1 MRSVLLRRFLI
12 VLVAFMLLAAI
23 FIMTSYLLVGRDVY
37 IEMELR
43 DLLPQVEAVRQMLYE
58 YESGNITRDAFIRM
72 SKSLMKAT
80 NGMTFVVNWRGEIEF
95 MYDVG
100 LGLTSDEIRE
110 CFAGEIGV
118 VLRGKRAQSDSAKIP
133 NHGHV
138 LFLGLPIG
146 SPQEQSAGGVFI
158 IKSIDDVGGMIE
170 RLNASLVWLA
180 AAGITVLLL
189 IGSWRASRIAGPL
202 RSMAET
208 ALDMANGDFD
218 VRVPN
223 EEAPG
228 EVGLLARSLNELC
241 ERLSKTIYQLRSE
254 KSQLNHILHSLSDG
268 VVAMDG
274 LGALTQYNP
283 AVMRMFGSVE
293 VNTRE
298 DLVADASLWKVFDQV
313 YATGKNQMITYDMPG
328 DRTIW
333 ITISAVLTEDS
344 ECTGVVGLFKD
355 MTEMERLEK
364 MRREYVANVSHELRT
379 PLTAVRGL
387 LEPLA
392 DGMVKDEEV
401 RQRYYKTM
409 LHEVLR
415 LSRLIS
421 DMMTLS
427 RLQSGTEY
435 MEVSKVDVAELLHD
449 VAQSYVQTAKSKGIE
464 LRVDTQETVEALTDS
479 DRVEQILIIL
489 IDNAMRYTPN
499 GGDITLKLRNGNRLT
514 VSVEDTGCGI
524 PQEDVPHLF
533 ERFYKVDKSRK
544 EGGTGLGL
552 SIAYQIIEKL
562 GEKITVTSELDKGT
576 CFAFTLKKYVSN
588 AIALG
593 PAHETSPININIEG
607 YEPQQKAAANQKD
620 KRKPRDAEYE
630 VLYDENISKKS
641 GRPKN
646 GGAV

>member
-1 MRSVLLRRFLI
+1 MPDPC
-12 VLVAFMLLAAI
+12 A
-23 FIMTSYLLVGRDVY
+23 
-37 IEMELR
+37 
-43 DLLPQVEAVRQMLYE
+43 
-58 YESGNITRDAFIRM
+58 
-72 SKSLMKAT
+72 
-80 NGMTFVVNWRGEIEF
+80 
-95 MYDVG
+95 
-100 LGLTSDEIRE
+100 
-110 CFAGEIGV
+110 
-118 VLRGKRAQSDSAKIP
+118 
-133 NHGHV
+133 
-138 LFLGLPIG
+138 
-146 SPQEQSAGGVFI
+146 
-158 IKSIDDVGGMIE
+158 
-170 RLNASLVWLA
+170 VWLKPRW
-180 AAGITVLLL
+180 IWLT
-189 IGSWRASRIAGPL
+189 
-202 RSMAET
+202 
-208 ALDMANGDFD
+208 GDFD

-254 KSQLNHILHSLSDG
+254 KGQLNHILRSLSDG

-313 YATGKNQMITYDMPG
+313 YATGKSRMITYDMPG
-328 DRTIW
+328 DRTLW
-333 ITISAVLTEDS
+333 ITISAVLTEDG

-355 MTEMERLEK
+355 MTEMERVEK

-392 DGMVKDEEV
+392 DGMVKDEAV

-464 LRVDTQETVEALTDS
+464 LRVNTQETVEALTDS
-479 DRVEQILIIL
+479 DKVEQILIIL
-489 IDNAMRYTPN
+489 IDNAMRYTPK
-499 GGDITLKLRNGNRLT
+499 GGSITLKLKNGNRLI

-562 GEKITVTSELDKGT
+562 GEKITVTSELGKGT

-593 PAHETSPININIEG
+593 PAHETAPININMEG
-607 YEPQQKAAANQKD
+607 YEPQQKAAVNQKD

-641 GRPKN
+641 GKPKS

>member
-1 MRSVLLRRFLI
+1 
-12 VLVAFMLLAAI
+12 
-23 FIMTSYLLVGRDVY
+23 
-37 IEMELR
+37 
-43 DLLPQVEAVRQMLYE
+43 
-58 YESGNITRDAFIRM
+58 
-72 SKSLMKAT
+72 
-80 NGMTFVVNWRGEIEF
+80 
-95 MYDVG
+95 
-100 LGLTSDEIRE
+100 
-110 CFAGEIGV
+110 
-118 VLRGKRAQSDSAKIP
+118 
-133 NHGHV
+133 
-138 LFLGLPIG
+138 
-146 SPQEQSAGGVFI
+146 
-158 IKSIDDVGGMIE
+158 
-170 RLNASLVWLA
+170 
-180 AAGITVLLL
+180 
-189 IGSWRASRIAGPL
+189 
-202 RSMAET
+202 MAET

-254 KSQLNHILHSLSDG
+254 KGQLNHILRSLSDG

-313 YATGKNQMITYDMPG
+313 YATGKSRMITYDMPG
-328 DRTIW
+328 DRTLW
-333 ITISAVLTEDS
+333 ITISAVLTEDG

-355 MTEMERLEK
+355 MTEMERVEK

-392 DGMVKDEEV
+392 DGMVKDEAV

-464 LRVDTQETVEALTDS
+464 LRVNTQETVEALTDS
-479 DRVEQILIIL
+479 DKVEQILIIL
-489 IDNAMRYTPN
+489 IDNAMRYTPK
-499 GGDITLKLRNGNRLT
+499 GGSITLKLKNGNRLI

-562 GEKITVTSELDKGT
+562 GEKITVTSELGKGT

-593 PAHETSPININIEG
+593 PAHETAPININMEG
-607 YEPQQKAAANQKD
+607 YEPQQKAAVNQKD

-641 GRPKN
+641 GKPKS